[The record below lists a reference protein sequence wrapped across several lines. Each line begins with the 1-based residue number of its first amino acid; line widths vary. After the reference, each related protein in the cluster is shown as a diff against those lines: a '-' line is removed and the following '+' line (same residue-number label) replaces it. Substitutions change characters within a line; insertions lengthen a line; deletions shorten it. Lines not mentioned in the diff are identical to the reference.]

1 MPLWANRVLKV
12 TNQSV
17 NSAKPNIC
25 GVSYVLVLGLGT
37 GEIPIARLSDYILN
51 TWHCCFEC
59 WLGGHELIK
68 VIK

>member
-37 GEIPIARLSDYILN
+37 GAWKYPLLD
-51 TWHCCFEC
+51 F
-59 WLGGHELIK
+59 LITY
-68 VIK
+68 